1 MYGLRLLENEFPE
14 SQILTQQI
22 LKLISARSY
31 DDALT
36 LAKNT
41 HTTINDIKAGAAEDF
56 VKNNCFI
63 YFGFFELLSSLA
75 SYWKCIEAE
84 KYHDSWC
91 NLQDALDCLRQLKRF
106 YKEDSITLTFL
117 TRQLLSIEKAYPY
130 KHFSSCGFI
139 IEKFECSICSKNMDS
154 DECPHIKG
162 DLYSGVM
169 ARAIARQIKNIDH
182 LAIVTNPKN
191 KRLVLIPD
199 DNHQQFDLFRKLIGE
214 FNSKKCSPLSIARV
228 NLIESHR
235 PDPDH
240 KRAPRNSPCYCGS
253 GKKYKSCCIKSERM
267 AHIHMNISI
276 GPLLNATHPLLIS
289 SETSKSALHAH
300 SAFKE

>member
-1 MYGLRLLENEFPE
+1 MYGLSLLKNELPE
-14 SQILTQQI
+14 SQVISQQI
-22 LKLISARSY
+22 LKLISRRQY

-36 LAKNT
+36 LAKDTQEVINGIKSHAT
-41 HTTINDIKAGAAEDF
+41 GDTI
-56 VKNNCFI
+56 KNNCFI

-106 YKEDSITLTFL
+106 YKEDCVTLSFL
-117 TRQLLSIEKAYPY
+117 SRQLLSVEKIYPY

-139 IEKFECSICSKNMDS
+139 VEKFECSICSNNMDS

-162 DLYSGVM
+162 ELYSGVM
-169 ARAIARQIKNIDH
+169 AQAIARKIKNIDH

-199 DNHQQFDLFRKLIGE
+199 DNHQQFDLFRKLVSE
-214 FNSKKCSPLSIARV
+214 FNSKKCSPISIARV
-228 NLIESHR
+228 NLIESR
-235 PDPDH
+235 RTDPDH
-240 KRAPRNSPCYCGS
+240 KRAPRNSACYCGS
-253 GKKYKSCCIKSERM
+253 GKKYKSCCIKLERM
-267 AHIHMNISI
+267 AHIHMDISLGHLMDHHI
-276 GPLLNATHPLLIS
+276 I
-289 SETSKSALHAH
+289 
-300 SAFKE
+300 